1 REVIAR
7 EHVRDPRRRPMLVLL
22 TDGRAT
28 GGIDPLPR
36 ARTAAALLAADGHTA
51 MVIDC
56 ERGMIRLGLA
66 AELARDLRARYLR
79 LNELTGETVADV
91 VRATGSLARAA

>member
-1 REVIAR
+1 
-7 EHVRDPRRRPMLVLL
+7 MLVLL

-28 GGIDPLPR
+28 GGTDPLPR
-36 ARTAAALLAADGHTA
+36 ARAAARLLAGEGHTA

-56 ERGMIRLGLA
+56 ERGMVRLGLA

-79 LNELTGETVADV
+79 LEELTGDTVADA
-91 VRATGSLARAA
+91 VRGRSPVGRAA